1 MTSTTDSS
9 FNQDSLLQTIRYGP
23 MDYDMFLEHR
33 VNAFP
38 EKTEELK
45 FLLNEFRQL
54 NYHFNKIVEFERY
67 YLSDRDSVAI
77 ERDFMIINYTPER
90 LKKREGIAKFGKAA
104 LSNEGCTTR
113 SDTRVYLTPPG
124 VDSEKY
130 AREMDKH
137 FKVLEE
143 KYKFWECNKY
153 GKSLAELSSDNSIK
167 TETKFEDK
175 RDLADVNDRIDSK
188 NSSSKFKLFKI
199 SSNAMT
205 YMKKAAENESEKD
218 NESDNKGGFKV
229 GGYLP
234 PGMRRKTIR
243 PKNPDTL
250 YSVVVKNVPQYID
263 PRDAEKQLRQ
273 MFNEYG
279 DIHKI
284 KVLRTYD
291 DKVNK
296 NKGIAFIDFYDE
308 ESKNNAIADR
318 GTKTIDHMIIG
329 VEEKKAFK

>member
-1 MTSTTDSS
+1 MSSS

-23 MDYDMFLEHR
+23 MDYDMFMEHR

-54 NYHFNKIVEFERY
+54 NYHFNMIVEFERY

-77 ERDFMIINYTPER
+77 ERDFMIINYVPER
-90 LKKREGIAKFGKAA
+90 IKKRQGIPKFGKAA
-104 LSNEGCTTR
+104 ISNEGCTTR
-113 SDTRVYLTPPG
+113 SDTRVYITPPG
-124 VDSEKY
+124 EDTEKY
-130 AREMDKH
+130 AKEMDKKY
-137 FKVLEE
+137 KVLEE

-153 GKSLAELSSDNSIK
+153 GESLSQINTNNSSK

-188 NSSSKFKLFKI
+188 NSGSKFKLFKI

-205 YMKKAAENESEKD
+205 YMKKASENESEKD
-218 NESDNKGGFKV
+218 NAPDDNSKGGFKV

-234 PGMRRKTIR
+234 PGMRRMILR
-243 PKNPDTL
+243 PKNPDKL

-273 MFNEYG
+273 MFNDYG

-291 DKVNK
+291 DEVNK

-318 GTKTIDHMIIG
+318 GTKTMDHMIIG
-329 VEEKKAFK
+329 VEEKKAF

>member
-1 MTSTTDSS
+1 MNTS

-23 MDYDMFLEHR
+23 MGYDMFLEHR
-33 VNAFP
+33 VNAYP

-54 NYHFNKIVEFERY
+54 NYNFNMIVEFERY
-67 YLSDRDSVAI
+67 YLSDRDSIGI
-77 ERDFMIINYTPER
+77 ERDFMIINHIPER
-90 LKKREGIAKFGKAA
+90 IKKRQGLAKFGKAA
-104 LSNEGCTTR
+104 ISNDGCTTR

-124 VDSEKY
+124 VDTEKY
-130 AREMDKH
+130 AKEMDKKY
-137 FKVLEE
+137 KVLEE

-153 GKSLAELSSDNSIK
+153 GESLVQLTANNLSK
-167 TETKFEDK
+167 TDTKIEDK

-188 NSSSKFKLFKI
+188 NSGSKFKLFKI

-205 YMKKAAENESEKD
+205 YMKKAAESEKD
-218 NESDNKGGFKV
+218 TESENNSKGGFKV

-234 PGMRRKTIR
+234 PGLKRKIIR

-250 YSVVVKNVPQYID
+250 YSVVVKNIPQYID

-273 MFNEYG
+273 MFNDYG

-291 DKVNK
+291 DKENK